1 MLLVSALLVAWLVLN
16 VALLGAAALAN
27 HRGQQAA
34 RRLDATGPAAPVVAL
49 FR

>member
-27 HRGQQAA
+27 HRGQQTAQRTEA
-34 RRLDATGPAAPVVAL
+34 LRPAAPVVAL